1 MRSHRCTNF
10 RQKNGEILHYWT
22 SILRQSMSKHILSS
36 CTTFLL
42 CSMLHLTPFEVSTK
56 VYVRRRSSWR
66 RKSCENIITGSI
78 WIEIKTHMRALHLH
92 ALTKREINRL
102 SEYFLFCRDPLHV
115 IFQVTWTNESKVA
128 VVTWS
133 AGNIRAISK
142 HIVVKSKQMQWVRI
156 CICSGKQFEDAFENQ
171 TNCTRVAMH
180 IEGNLKKHLRRT
192 VEEVKQ
198 MQYVWLCIISIE
210 PFTESFDKTYR
221 RQAKRMQPV

>member
-1 MRSHRCTNF
+1 MRSHRCANF
-10 RQKNGEILHYWT
+10 RQKKAKFCIIEHRFWDNRCPNI
-22 SILRQSMSKHILSS
+22 S
-36 CTTFLL
+36 CQVVQLFSFVV
-42 CSMLHLTPFEVSTK
+42 CFFP
-56 VYVRRRSSWR
+56 
-66 RKSCENIITGSI
+66 
-78 WIEIKTHMRALHLH
+78 
-92 ALTKREINRL
+92 
-102 SEYFLFCRDPLHV
+102 FCRDPLHV

-156 CICSGKQFEDAFENQ
+156 CICSGKQFEDAIENQ